1 MNGTHHLREELLGI
15 RLTTKKILD
24 EIAVLPSSTHSSRYY
39 HETVQARLRDTIR
52 SLDRVIDELK
62 YYDNAVAKE
71 LDDDRSQR

>member
-1 MNGTHHLREELLGI
+1 MIGTHHLRE
-15 RLTTKKILD
+15 RLIGTRQTTKNILD
-24 EIAVLPSSTHSSRYY
+24 EIAVLPSATHSSRYY
-39 HETVQARLRDTIR
+39 HETVQARLRDAIR